1 MNFTKIIY
9 LKWDEYF
16 EGVWMTFLYLF
27 SGISSDNGGSSSSS
41 TSSEEGIC
49 GTNVA
54 KKQLFTNGCSSDG
67 ALSNGVQNHV
77 VIKQRTS
84 PRKAE
89 ETSKNNAVVVK
100 DKGPKKK

>member
-1 MNFTKIIY
+1 MNI
-9 LKWDEYF
+9 L
-16 EGVWMTFLYLF
+16 TFLDFF

-100 DKGPKKK
+100 EKGPKKK

>member
-1 MNFTKIIY
+1 MLIFLTNI
-9 LKWDEYF
+9 L
-16 EGVWMTFLYLF
+16 TFSDF
-27 SGISSDNGGSSSSS
+27 SLLGISSDNGGSSSSS

-100 DKGPKKK
+100 EKGPKKK